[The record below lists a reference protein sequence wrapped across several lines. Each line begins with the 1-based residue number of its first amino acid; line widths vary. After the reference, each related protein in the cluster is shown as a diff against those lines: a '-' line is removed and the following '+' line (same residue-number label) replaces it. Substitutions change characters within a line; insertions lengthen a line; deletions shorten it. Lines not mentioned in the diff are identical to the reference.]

1 MGVESV
7 GRLREVA
14 EVTKE
19 QAEKDLEIIDLGGN
33 ETPQER
39 VRRIADT
46 KVAIPDTSQLD
57 FFHPGFIVRLLQPV
71 H

>member
-46 KVAIPDTSQLD
+46 KVAKADTD
-57 FFHPGFIVRLLQPV
+57 VFHPGFIVRLLQPV